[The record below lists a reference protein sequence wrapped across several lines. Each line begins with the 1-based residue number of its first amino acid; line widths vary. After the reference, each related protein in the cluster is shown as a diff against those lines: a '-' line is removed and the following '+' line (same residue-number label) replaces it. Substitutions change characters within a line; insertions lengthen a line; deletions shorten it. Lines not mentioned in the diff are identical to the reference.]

1 VPVEHAE
8 LVLHF
13 ERGKLGAGAYPG
25 KDAVDPHHT
34 DVAVFGALQV
44 SASGDLARST
54 SSGTGLMDDDLEGL
68 DFAGGR
74 VVVMME
80 HTDWRGRPRIVARCG
95 LPVIGEQCVDR
106 IITDLAI
113 IEFEQKSDRPRSLVL
128 RELAPG
134 VSISTVVEATGAPLR
149 IPPELVR
156 PGSTL

>member
-1 VPVEHAE
+1 MTAANAE

-13 ERGKLGAGAYPG
+13 ERGRLGAGAYPG
-25 KDAVDPHHT
+25 KDAIDPFHT

-44 SASGDLARST
+44 SAGGDLANEDGGPELRDLDFE
-54 SSGTGLMDDDLEGL
+54 GTG
-68 DFAGGR
+68 

-80 HTDWRGRPRIVARCG
+80 HTDWRGRPRIVSRCS
-95 LPVIGEQCVDR
+95 LPVIGRSCVDR

-113 IEFEQKSDRPRSLVL
+113 IEFEERDGRRALVL

-134 VSISTVVEATGAPLR
+134 VSISNVVDATGAPLR

>member
-1 VPVEHAE
+1 MVTEQAE

-13 ERGKLGAGAYPG
+13 ERGRLGGSSYPG
-25 KDAVDPHHT
+25 KDAIDAHHT
-34 DVAVFGALQV
+34 DVAVCGALQV

-54 SSGTGLMDDDLEGL
+54 SSGTGLIDDDLEGL
-68 DFAGGR
+68 DFEGGR

-80 HTDWRGRPRIVARCG
+80 HTDWRGRPRIVARCA
-95 LPVIGEQCVDR
+95 LPVIGVACVDR

-113 IEFEQKSDRPRSLVL
+113 IEFEQRPDRERSLVL

>member
-1 VPVEHAE
+1 MTTEQAE

-13 ERGKLGAGAYPG
+13 ERGRLGGNSYPG
-25 KDAVDPHHT
+25 KDAIDAHHT

-44 SASGDLARST
+44 SASGDLANEDGR
-54 SSGTGLMDDDLEGL
+54 DDLEGL
-68 DFAGGR
+68 DFEGGR

-95 LPVIGEQCVDR
+95 LPVIGTECVDR

-113 IEFEQKSDRPRSLVL
+113 IEFEQRSDRPRSLVL

-149 IPPELVR
+149 IPPELIR

>member
-1 VPVEHAE
+1 VRAEHAE

-13 ERGKLGAGAYPG
+13 ERGRLGAGRYPG
-25 KDAVDPHHT
+25 KDAIDPDHT

-44 SASGDLARST
+44 SAGGDLANEDGRQDL
-54 SSGTGLMDDDLEGL
+54 SGLDLEGS
-68 DFAGGR
+68 G

-80 HTDWRGRPRIVARCG
+80 HTDWRGRPRIVSRCT
-95 LPVIGEQCVDR
+95 LPLIGRSCVDR

-113 IEFEQKSDRPRSLVL
+113 LEFEDRDGRRGLVL

-134 VSISTVVEATGAPLR
+134 VSISRVVEATGAPVR

-156 PGSTL
+156 PGSSL

>member
-1 VPVEHAE
+1 MRAEHAE

-13 ERGKLGAGAYPG
+13 ERGRLGAGAYPG
-25 KDAVDPHHT
+25 KDAVVADHT

-44 SASGDLARST
+44 SAGGDLANEDGRQE
-54 SSGTGLMDDDLEGL
+54 LENL
-68 DFAGGR
+68 DFDGVG

-80 HTDWRGRPRIVARCG
+80 HTDWRGRPRIVARCS
-95 LPVIGEQCVDR
+95 LPIIGKACVDK

-113 IEFEQKSDRPRSLVL
+113 IEFEQRDGRRGLVL

-134 VSISTVVEATGAPLR
+134 VSISRVVAATGAPLR

-156 PGSTL
+156 PGSSL

>member
-1 VPVEHAE
+1 MRAAQAE

-13 ERGKLGAGAYPG
+13 ERGRLGGGSYPG
-25 KDAVDPHHT
+25 KDAIDVHHK

-44 SASGDLARST
+44 SASGDLANEDGR
-54 SSGTGLMDDDLEGL
+54 DDLEGL
-68 DFAGGR
+68 DFEGGR

-95 LPVIGEQCVDR
+95 LPVIGVSCVDR

-113 IEFEQKSDRPRSLVL
+113 IEFEDRDAGRSLVL

-134 VSISTVVEATGAPLR
+134 VSISAVVEATGAPLR